1 MKCTTLENDIST
13 FYYKHFTLQGM
24 LFSDLSAGYVIIC
37 KFEFQNT
44 FGKLAQ
50 YYLNNY
56 NTFLTPCKSY
66 RLQIGK
72 ILTVKY

>member
-1 MKCTTLENDIST
+1 
-13 FYYKHFTLQGM
+13 M

-44 FGKLAQ
+44 FEKSAQ

-72 ILTVKY
+72 MLTVKY